1 MSLAVWQ
8 VTIAALLAVL
18 AFDLAL
24 AVIRRNKETSIKEA
38 AAWTF
43 FYVSAAIAFGYS
55 LGVWNTTQARGE
67 FFAGWITE
75 YSLSVDNLFI
85 FILIL
90 ARFKVDKTKQQ
101 LVLLVGIIMA
111 LVLRGIFIALGS
123 AAISRFSWVF
133 YIFGAFLLFTAYKLI
148 SEADEKEW
156 KEGKLIT
163 WFRKKG
169 ASPLTIVLVAIAFT
183 DLIFALDSIP
193 AIFGLTKDPYIVFT
207 ANAFALMGL
216 RQLYFL
222 LSGLMQRLKYLGVGL
237 SIILAWIGVKLV
249 NHALHKNELP
259 FINGGE
265 HVYLIPEISTEL
277 SLGVIIGTKAKNIR
291 KADALKYVAG
301 YCTINDLSE
310 REFQAERSGQW
321 TKGKSYDTFGP
332 IGPWLVTS
340 DEVKDP
346 QKLHM
351 WLDLNGKR
359 VQDGSTSTMVFGV
372 AHIVAYLSQFFT
384 LMPGDIITTGTPP
397 GVGMGM
403 KPQRFLKPGD
413 TMRLGIEGL
422 GEQGKK
428 VVRDK

>member
-1 MSLAVWQ
+1 MSLTVWE
-8 VTIAALLAVL
+8 VTIAGLLAVL

-24 AVIRRNKETSIKEA
+24 AVIRRNKEISIKEA
-38 AAWTF
+38 AAWTI

-90 ARFKVDKTKQQ
+90 ARFKIEKTKQQ
-101 LVLLVGIIMA
+101 LVLLIGIIMA
-111 LVLRGIFIALGS
+111 LILRGIFIALGS

-148 SEADEKEW
+148 SESGEKEW

-222 LSGLMQRLKYLGVGL
+222 LGGLMNKLIYLTQGLAIILGFIGIKLIIEAIHGGGTHKILGV
-237 SIILAWIGVKLV
+237 
-249 NHALHKNELP
+249 E
-259 FINGGE
+259 
-265 HVYLIPEISTEL
+265 IPVISTQF
-277 SLGVIIGTKAKNIR
+277 SLIVIVGT
-291 KADALKYVAG
+291 
-301 YCTINDLSE
+301 
-310 REFQAERSGQW
+310 
-321 TKGKSYDTFGP
+321 
-332 IGPWLVTS
+332 LVTTTIAS
-340 DEVKDP
+340 LFVSSKS
-346 QKLHM
+346 K
-351 WLDLNGKR
+351 
-359 VQDGSTSTMVFGV
+359 V
-372 AHIVAYLSQFFT
+372 A
-384 LMPGDIITTGTPP
+384 
-397 GVGMGM
+397 
-403 KPQRFLKPGD
+403 
-413 TMRLGIEGL
+413 E
-422 GEQGKK
+422 
-428 VVRDK
+428 

>member
-1 MSLAVWQ
+1 MSLTVWE

-24 AVIRRNKETSIKEA
+24 AFIRRNKETSMKEA
-38 AAWTF
+38 AAWTI

-90 ARFKVDKTKQQ
+90 ARFKIDKTKQQ
-101 LVLLVGIIMA
+101 LVLLIGIIMA
-111 LVLRGIFIALGS
+111 LILRGIFIALGS

-133 YIFGAFLLFTAYKLI
+133 YIFGAFLLYTAYKLI
-148 SEADEKEW
+148 SESGEKEW
-156 KEGKLIT
+156 EEGKLIT

-222 LSGLMQRLKYLGVGL
+222 LGGLMNKLIYLTQGL
-237 SIILAWIGVKLV
+237 SIILGFIGVKLIIEAI
-249 NHALHKNELP
+249 HGGGTHKILGVE
-259 FINGGE
+259 
-265 HVYLIPEISTEL
+265 IPEISTQF
-277 SLGVIIGTKAKNIR
+277 SLIVIVGT
-291 KADALKYVAG
+291 
-301 YCTINDLSE
+301 
-310 REFQAERSGQW
+310 
-321 TKGKSYDTFGP
+321 
-332 IGPWLVTS
+332 LVTTTIAS
-340 DEVKDP
+340 LIVSSKS
-346 QKLHM
+346 K
-351 WLDLNGKR
+351 
-359 VQDGSTSTMVFGV
+359 V
-372 AHIVAYLSQFFT
+372 A
-384 LMPGDIITTGTPP
+384 
-397 GVGMGM
+397 
-403 KPQRFLKPGD
+403 
-413 TMRLGIEGL
+413 E
-422 GEQGKK
+422 
-428 VVRDK
+428 

>member
-1 MSLAVWQ
+1 MSLTVWE

-24 AVIRRNKETSIKEA
+24 AVIRSNKETSMKEA
-38 AAWTF
+38 AAWTI

-55 LGVWNTTQARGE
+55 LGVWNTTQSRGE

-90 ARFKVDKTKQQ
+90 ARFKIDKTKQQ
-101 LVLLVGIIMA
+101 LVLLIGIIMA
-111 LVLRGIFIALGS
+111 LILRGIFIALGS

-133 YIFGAFLLFTAYKLI
+133 YIFGAFLLYTAYKLI
-148 SEADEKEW
+148 NESGEKEW

-222 LSGLMQRLKYLGVGL
+222 LGGLMNKLIYLTQGL
-237 SIILAWIGVKLV
+237 AIILGFIGVKLIIEAI
-249 NHALHKNELP
+249 HGGGTHKILGVE
-259 FINGGE
+259 
-265 HVYLIPEISTEL
+265 IPEISTQF
-277 SLGVIIGTKAKNIR
+277 SLAVIVGT
-291 KADALKYVAG
+291 
-301 YCTINDLSE
+301 
-310 REFQAERSGQW
+310 
-321 TKGKSYDTFGP
+321 
-332 IGPWLVTS
+332 LVTTTIAS
-340 DEVKDP
+340 LIVSSKS
-346 QKLHM
+346 K
-351 WLDLNGKR
+351 
-359 VQDGSTSTMVFGV
+359 V
-372 AHIVAYLSQFFT
+372 A
-384 LMPGDIITTGTPP
+384 
-397 GVGMGM
+397 
-403 KPQRFLKPGD
+403 
-413 TMRLGIEGL
+413 E
-422 GEQGKK
+422 
-428 VVRDK
+428 

>member
-1 MSLAVWQ
+1 MSITVWE

-38 AAWTF
+38 AAWTI

-55 LGVWNTTQARGE
+55 LGIWSTTQARGE

-101 LVLLVGIIMA
+101 LVLLIGIIMA
-111 LVLRGIFIALGS
+111 LILRGIFIALGS

-148 SEADEKEW
+148 SESGEKEW
-156 KEGKLIT
+156 KEGRLIT

-222 LSGLMQRLKYLGVGL
+222 LGGLMNKLIYLTQGL
-237 SIILAWIGVKLV
+237 AIILGFIGVKLIIEAI
-249 NHALHKNELP
+249 HGGGTHKILGVE
-259 FINGGE
+259 
-265 HVYLIPEISTEL
+265 IPEISTQF
-277 SLGVIIGTKAKNIR
+277 SLIVIVGT
-291 KADALKYVAG
+291 
-301 YCTINDLSE
+301 
-310 REFQAERSGQW
+310 
-321 TKGKSYDTFGP
+321 
-332 IGPWLVTS
+332 LV
-340 DEVKDP
+340 
-346 QKLHM
+346 
-351 WLDLNGKR
+351 
-359 VQDGSTSTMVFGV
+359 
-372 AHIVAYLSQFFT
+372 
-384 LMPGDIITTGTPP
+384 ITTIASLF
-397 GVGMGM
+397 VSS
-403 KPQRFLKPGD
+403 KS
-413 TMRLGIEGL
+413 
-422 GEQGKK
+422 K
-428 VVRDK
+428 VAE

>member
-1 MSLAVWQ
+1 MSLVVWE

-18 AFDLAL
+18 ALDLAL

-38 AAWTF
+38 AAWTI

-55 LGVWNTTQARGE
+55 LGVWNTTQSRGE

-90 ARFKVDKTKQQ
+90 ARFKIDKTKQQ
-101 LVLLVGIIMA
+101 LVLLIGIIMA
-111 LVLRGIFIALGS
+111 LILRGIFIALGS

-148 SEADEKEW
+148 NESGEKEW
-156 KEGKLIT
+156 KEGKLIS

-222 LSGLMQRLKYLGVGL
+222 LGGLMNKLIYLTQGL
-237 SIILAWIGVKLV
+237 AIILGFIGVKLIIEAI
-249 NHALHKNELP
+249 HGGGTHKILGVE
-259 FINGGE
+259 
-265 HVYLIPEISTEL
+265 IPEISTQF
-277 SLGVIIGTKAKNIR
+277 SLIVIVGT
-291 KADALKYVAG
+291 
-301 YCTINDLSE
+301 
-310 REFQAERSGQW
+310 
-321 TKGKSYDTFGP
+321 
-332 IGPWLVTS
+332 LVTTTIAS
-340 DEVKDP
+340 LVVSSKS
-346 QKLHM
+346 K
-351 WLDLNGKR
+351 
-359 VQDGSTSTMVFGV
+359 V
-372 AHIVAYLSQFFT
+372 A
-384 LMPGDIITTGTPP
+384 
-397 GVGMGM
+397 
-403 KPQRFLKPGD
+403 
-413 TMRLGIEGL
+413 E
-422 GEQGKK
+422 
-428 VVRDK
+428 

>member
-1 MSLAVWQ
+1 MSLTVWE

-24 AVIRRNKETSIKEA
+24 AVIRRNKETSMKEA
-38 AAWTF
+38 AAWTI

-55 LGVWNTTQARGE
+55 LGVWSTTQSRGE

-90 ARFKVDKTKQQ
+90 ARFKIDKTKQQ
-101 LVLLVGIIMA
+101 LVLLIGIIMA
-111 LVLRGIFIALGS
+111 LILRGIFIALGS

-133 YIFGAFLLFTAYKLI
+133 YIFGAFLLYTAYKLI
-148 SEADEKEW
+148 NESGEKEW

-222 LSGLMQRLKYLGVGL
+222 LGGLMNKLIYLTQGL
-237 SIILAWIGVKLV
+237 AIILGFIGVKLIIEAI
-249 NHALHKNELP
+249 HGGGTHKILGVE
-259 FINGGE
+259 
-265 HVYLIPEISTEL
+265 IPEISTQF
-277 SLGVIIGTKAKNIR
+277 SLAVIVGT
-291 KADALKYVAG
+291 
-301 YCTINDLSE
+301 
-310 REFQAERSGQW
+310 
-321 TKGKSYDTFGP
+321 
-332 IGPWLVTS
+332 LVTTTIAS
-340 DEVKDP
+340 LIVSSKS
-346 QKLHM
+346 K
-351 WLDLNGKR
+351 
-359 VQDGSTSTMVFGV
+359 V
-372 AHIVAYLSQFFT
+372 A
-384 LMPGDIITTGTPP
+384 
-397 GVGMGM
+397 
-403 KPQRFLKPGD
+403 
-413 TMRLGIEGL
+413 E
-422 GEQGKK
+422 
-428 VVRDK
+428 

>member
-1 MSLAVWQ
+1 MSITVWE

-38 AAWTF
+38 AAWTI
-43 FYVSAAIAFGYS
+43 FYVSAAITFGYS
-55 LGVWNTTQARGE
+55 LGIWSTTQARGE

-111 LVLRGIFIALGS
+111 LILRGIFIALGS

-148 SEADEKEW
+148 SESGEKEW
-156 KEGKLIT
+156 KEGRLIT

-222 LSGLMQRLKYLGVGL
+222 LGGLMNKLIYLTQGL
-237 SIILAWIGVKLV
+237 AIILGFIGVKLIIEAI
-249 NHALHKNELP
+249 HGGGTHKILGVE
-259 FINGGE
+259 
-265 HVYLIPEISTEL
+265 IPEISTQF
-277 SLGVIIGTKAKNIR
+277 SLIVIVGT
-291 KADALKYVAG
+291 
-301 YCTINDLSE
+301 
-310 REFQAERSGQW
+310 
-321 TKGKSYDTFGP
+321 
-332 IGPWLVTS
+332 LVTTTIAS
-340 DEVKDP
+340 LIVSSKS
-346 QKLHM
+346 K
-351 WLDLNGKR
+351 
-359 VQDGSTSTMVFGV
+359 V
-372 AHIVAYLSQFFT
+372 A
-384 LMPGDIITTGTPP
+384 
-397 GVGMGM
+397 
-403 KPQRFLKPGD
+403 
-413 TMRLGIEGL
+413 E
-422 GEQGKK
+422 
-428 VVRDK
+428 

>member
-1 MSLAVWQ
+1 MSITVWE

-38 AAWTF
+38 AAWTI

-55 LGVWNTTQARGE
+55 LGIWSTTQARGE

-90 ARFKVDKTKQQ
+90 ARFKIDKTRQQ
-101 LVLLVGIIMA
+101 LVLLIGIIMA
-111 LVLRGIFIALGS
+111 LILRGIFIALGS

-148 SEADEKEW
+148 SESGEKEW
-156 KEGKLIT
+156 KEGRLIT

-222 LSGLMQRLKYLGVGL
+222 LGGLMNKLIYLTQGL
-237 SIILAWIGVKLV
+237 AIILGFIGVKLIIEAI
-249 NHALHKNELP
+249 HGGGTHKILGVE
-259 FINGGE
+259 
-265 HVYLIPEISTEL
+265 IPEISTQF
-277 SLGVIIGTKAKNIR
+277 SLIVIVGT
-291 KADALKYVAG
+291 
-301 YCTINDLSE
+301 
-310 REFQAERSGQW
+310 
-321 TKGKSYDTFGP
+321 
-332 IGPWLVTS
+332 LVTTTIAS
-340 DEVKDP
+340 LIVSSKS
-346 QKLHM
+346 K
-351 WLDLNGKR
+351 
-359 VQDGSTSTMVFGV
+359 V
-372 AHIVAYLSQFFT
+372 A
-384 LMPGDIITTGTPP
+384 
-397 GVGMGM
+397 
-403 KPQRFLKPGD
+403 
-413 TMRLGIEGL
+413 E
-422 GEQGKK
+422 
-428 VVRDK
+428 